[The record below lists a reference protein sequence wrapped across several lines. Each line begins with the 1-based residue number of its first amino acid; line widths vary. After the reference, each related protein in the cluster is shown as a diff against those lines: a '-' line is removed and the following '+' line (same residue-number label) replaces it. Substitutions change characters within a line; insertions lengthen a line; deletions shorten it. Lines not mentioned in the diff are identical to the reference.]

1 MKEKLLYV
9 FRILYVL
16 WTFFYVYDLLDKLH
30 TSGNIE
36 LVSIFNTVFL
46 CYGIFYMFK
55 YYSK

>member
-1 MKEKLLYV
+1 MKQVLIRI

-30 TSGNIE
+30 NSGHIE
-36 LVSIFNTVFL
+36 LVSVLNTVFL